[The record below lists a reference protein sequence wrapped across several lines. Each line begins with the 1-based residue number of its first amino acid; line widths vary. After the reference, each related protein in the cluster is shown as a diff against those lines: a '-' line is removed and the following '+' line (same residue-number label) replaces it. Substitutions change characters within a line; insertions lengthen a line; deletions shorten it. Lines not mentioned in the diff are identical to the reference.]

1 MFVCVS
7 SFGRCM
13 ETEMDRGVIYRR
25 VLDICVELS
34 RLLADINES
43 ENSTQSSAKCQTVL
57 QIMRQYME
65 APLYQNSGSEDVI
78 KRISGSEDVIK
89 RMSRER
95 DEAIAN
101 GTYGEDEIYT
111 MSVCNDQESVEN
123 EMGDSVEHDCCDQN
137 QVGHGTMDD

>member
-78 KRISGSEDVIK
+78 KR
-89 RMSRER
+89 MSRER